1 LRAGGKL
8 FKVIEE
14 SLEWERVNGEVI
26 VISFRSGKYFSLSG
40 SAADVWHLLL
50 IGISEVRLAKLV
62 STAWSLENLNSDEL
76 SPFITDCINEG
87 LVEEISLEEFDSFT
101 EFPADLNRS
110 NWTAPLLMTFGNL
123 KDLIMVDP
131 VHDASLINWPLPGDT
146 NP

>member
-101 EFPADLNRS
+101 EFPADLNRT
-110 NWTAPLLMTFGNL
+110 NWTAPHLMTFGNL

>member
-1 LRAGGKL
+1 MRAGGKL

-101 EFPADLNRS
+101 EFPADLNRT
-110 NWTAPLLMTFGNL
+110 NWTAPHLMTFGNL